1 MIIKSAK
8 FVVSQSDSKM
18 CKDYNCPEIAIVG
31 KSNVG
36 KSSFINMV
44 TSSSKLAKTSS
55 TPGRT
60 RLINYFEINGGEFM
74 FVDLPGYGFAKVTDE
89 EKVKWGS
96 MIEGYLANKFGRI
109 VNVLVLIDIRRTP
122 DKLDKQMVT
131 YLHYYNLPFTI
142 IATKADKLSRMQQQ
156 KQKQIIA
163 NELGVGRDNIIITSC
178 LDKVGIK
185 ETLDRI
191 EVILD
196 ANKAENLPSEDEENQ

>member
-1 MIIKSAK
+1 M
-8 FVVSQSDSKM
+8 
-18 CKDYNCPEIAIVG
+18 
-31 KSNVG
+31 
-36 KSSFINMV
+36 
-44 TSSSKLAKTSS
+44 
-55 TPGRT
+55 
-60 RLINYFEINGGEFM
+60 
-74 FVDLPGYGFAKVTDE
+74 
-89 EKVKWGS
+89 
-96 MIEGYLANKFGRI
+96 
-109 VNVLVLIDIRRTP
+109 
-122 DKLDKQMVT
+122 
-131 YLHYYNLPFTI
+131 HYYNLPFTI